1 MGKTLKPA
9 APNRSQYCINPELLK
24 MRAADLPGMTS
35 LTIRELIPSM
45 PNPIFPSEHGIEAI
59 RQATRDSLNG
69 VDMTKIKPGDSV
81 NILASHHGF
90 TLYGG
95 TAYAEM
101 IKVTRDVI
109 MERTGTKD
117 IRLRAG
123 VGLRFRETEEY
134 IKKFGLDRAFQREG
148 HGDDAH

>member
-9 APNRSQYCINPELLK
+9 APNRSQYCIDPELLK

-35 LTIRELIPSM
+35 LTIRELIPSI
-45 PNPIFPSEHGIEAI
+45 PKPIFPSENGVEGI
-59 RQATRDSLNG
+59 RQAIRDSLDG

-95 TAYAEM
+95 IAYAEL

-109 MERTGTKD
+109 TERTYGCAPVWGCD
-117 IRLRAG
+117 SGR
-123 VGLRFRETEEY
+123 
-134 IKKFGLDRAFQREG
+134 QRSTSRNSALISISTG
-148 HGDDAH
+148 RPWG